1 MSNPNDRRFDDAM
14 RQRHADAVA
23 RRSPRTQAQL
33 AWRQRA
39 AAAPGERSPL
49 RTLAWPW
56 AAACAAG
63 VLAIGLQVR
72 RSPDIA
78 PAPAP
83 SVAIDADDDFD
94 SAYSAL
100 DEAPELYLW
109 LASSDAAT
117 FAPE

>member
-1 MSNPNDRRFDDAM
+1 MTHPNERRFDEAM
-14 RQRHADAVA
+14 RQRHADALA
-23 RRSPRTQAQL
+23 RLSPRTQAQL
-33 AWRQRA
+33 VLRQRA
-39 AAAPGERSPL
+39 AAAPGARSPL
-49 RTLAWPW
+49 RSLAWPL

-72 RSPDIA
+72 RSPEVA

-83 SVAIDADDDFD
+83 SIAIDADDDVA

-100 DEAPELYLW
+100 DEAPDLYLW

-117 FAPE
+117 FASE